1 MAQIRFRFVKFSG
14 VFSLT
19 LATILGL
26 LSLLQTPQALLASG
40 IPQRWEA
47 KAYQPPSGLSTPTRT
62 AGAGTRSPGSICPL
76 IGKPL
81 TALLPTSHFGVTV
94 AGYPT
99 FFVYMPALSPQ
110 TPPLPVEFLL
120 QDKSG
125 NEMYKANFQTNG
137 TPGIITLN
145 LPTRAGLAP
154 LEVGQDYKW
163 SFSIICQASDR
174 SHDMNVEGWVRRVE
188 LNPTLGAQLKQASPQ
203 QQVEL
208 YAEAEIWQDALA
220 TLVQLRRDN
229 PNDATIATSWQKLM
243 NAAGLNDIIQESLVS
258 GQTKSGRQAAVWG
271 Y

>member
-14 VFSLT
+14 AFSLT
-19 LATILGL
+19 LAVILGIC
-26 LSLLQTPQALLASG
+26 SLLQTPQSLLASG

-47 KAYQPPSGLSTPTRT
+47 KAYQPPLSLSTPARNFEP
-62 AGAGTRSPGSICPL
+62 GTRSPSSSCPV

-81 TALLPTSHFGVTV
+81 TALLPTSRFGVTV

-120 QDKSG
+120 QDQND
-125 NEMYKANFQTNG
+125 NEIYKANFQANG

-145 LPTRAGLAP
+145 LPNRAGFAP
-154 LEVGQDYKW
+154 LAVGQDYKW
-163 SFSIICQASDR
+163 SFSIICQSSDR
-174 SHDMNVEGWVRRVE
+174 SRDMVVEGWVRRVE
-188 LNPTLGAQLKQASPQ
+188 LNPTLDSQLKQASPQ

-220 TLVQLRRDN
+220 KLVQLRRNN
-229 PNDATIATSWQKLM
+229 PNDAAIAASWQKLM
-243 NAAGLNDIIQESLVS
+243 NAAGLNDIMQESLVS
-258 GQTKSGRQAAVWG
+258 GH
-271 Y
+271 